1 MLKIG
6 LIREGKVPGDSRVA
20 LIPAQC
26 KWLRKNFPDIKVIVQ
41 QSTIRCYSDKEYLAA
56 GMEVKEDMSDCAI
69 LMGIKE
75 VPVDMLLQGKTYLF
89 FSHTKK
95 LQPYNQ
101 NLIRAIVEK
110 KITLIDYECLEHEM
124 AHAS

>member
-1 MLKIG
+1 MLTIG

-26 KWLRKNFPDIKVIVQ
+26 KWLRRNFPDIKVIIQ
-41 QSTIRCYSDKEYLAA
+41 QSPIRCYSDQEYRAA
-56 GMEVKEDMSDCAI
+56 GMEVKEDMTECDI

-75 VPVDMLLQGKTYLF
+75 VPIAMLLPGKTYLF

-101 NLIRAIVEK
+101 SLIQAIVEK
-110 KITLIDYECLEHEM
+110 KITLV
-124 AHAS
+124 